1 MEEGGVQ
8 RHRGLEGEP
17 RVFLD
22 RHFGG
27 GECRRWM
34 GAARTRLGSR
44 RLTLMDGGTWVFSCS
59 IVVAIHGIGP
69 VGVS

>member
-22 RHFGG
+22 LHFGG

-44 RLTLMDGGTWVFSCS
+44 RLTLMDGGT
-59 IVVAIHGIGP
+59 
-69 VGVS
+69 